1 MGLFNFASIDNNA
14 ASGDQPIVLAMNAEQ
29 VEVSAA
35 EAVGKTIAQLFSEF
49 ASNLGDTDRI
59 NRYVDDGA
67 VVAGTTEAVPG
78 HCYRGAV
85 TSESKG

>member
-1 MGLFNFASIDNNA
+1 MGLFNFTSINNA
-14 ASGDQPIVLAMNAEQ
+14 DSSEQSVVLAMNAEQ

-49 ASNLGDTDRI
+49 ASNLGDTSRI

-67 VVAGTTEAVPG
+67 VVDGSTVAAPG
-78 HCYRGAV
+78 HLYRGAV